1 MKDNMLLTHQL
12 TILPSLQ
19 DLSQTLVNTLLN
31 GEQGVNR
38 EKQERCQIRANHD
51 YEAIQCWLNE
61 YRHKPTTYRTY
72 QKEAERLLL
81 WAIFQR
87 KKALSSLDRDD
98 LEAYLLFLD
107 DPQPSEIWCA
117 KLGGRGCKR
126 GDPNWRPF
134 TGGLSHSTKMTTI
147 SCIDS
152 LLNYL
157 VDARYLAFNPFS
169 LMRKK
174 KLRTQ
179 QLQTATLNMQERI
192 LTVEDWHTM
201 LDTLDNMPS
210 STESLKNE
218 KERLR
223 FIVHILYF
231 LGLRVNELVT
241 HTWNAFR
248 KVDDEWWFYVMGKGD
263 KPGRIPVNHELLRSV
278 IKYRTHLKRS
288 LYPNPQDTTP
298 LIISLVTEEAISA
311 RQINKIL
318 KKLAIETAKNIT
330 DVDRA
335 KKMRKFSAHWLR
347 HLSASMQDRAGIQF
361 KHIRANHRHENDE
374 TTRRYVHTFDQ
385 DRYQDMQKLKLRI
398 DNG

>member
-1 MKDNMLLTHQL
+1 MRDNIELPHEVTVF
-12 TILPSLQ
+12 PSLQ
-19 DLSQTLVNTLLN
+19 ELSQTVANTHLN
-31 GEQGVNR
+31 GEQGINR
-38 EKQERCQIRANHD
+38 EKQERCQIHANQD
-51 YEAIQCWLNE
+51 YKAIQCWLNE
-61 YRHKPTTYRTY
+61 YKHKQTTYRTY

-107 DPQPSEIWCA
+107 DPQPREIWCA

-126 GDPNWRPF
+126 GNSSWRPF
-134 TGGLSHSTKMTTI
+134 TGGLSYSTKMTAI

-157 VDARYLAFNPFS
+157 VDARYLVFNPFS

-179 QLQTATLNMQERI
+179 QMQLATLNMQERI
-192 LTVEDWHTM
+192 LTVEDWHLM

-210 STESLKNE
+210 STEALKNE
-218 KERLR
+218 KERLI
-223 FIVHILYF
+223 FIMHILYF

-248 KVDDEWWFYVMGKGD
+248 KVEDEWWFYVMGKGD
-263 KPGRIPVNHELLRSV
+263 KPGRIPVNQELLRSV
-278 IKYRTHLKRS
+278 IKYRTHLKKTM
-288 LYPNPQDTTP
+288 YPDTQDITP
-298 LIISLVTEEAISA
+298 LIASLVTGEAITA

-318 KKLAIETAKNIT
+318 KKLAIETSKNIN
-330 DVDRA
+330 DLDRSN
-335 KKMRKFSAHWLR
+335 KMKKFSAHWLR
-347 HLSASMQDRAGIQF
+347 HLSASMQDRVGIKF

-374 TTRRYVHTFDQ
+374 TTRRYVHALDKE
-385 DRYQDMQKLKLRI
+385 RYDDMQKLTLRHP
-398 DNG
+398 